1 MLQQLEKIWERNETT
16 KDEVIPFV
24 KFIENNTSLLYLH
37 QFVYNFPDIF
47 CDITGSLPIAAE
59 SIGYSPSSASSFGRK
74 KQKRTNKLQI
84 FEESINS
91 IEKKE
96 ALATQSEAYREF
108 TTLNYRRTL
117 NAAYKIKEKVF
128 DRICKENG
136 LKRKQVRKRYKI
148 YVVNKHNNNN
158 YDTDDSDSDVESL
171 ASQFSQ
177 CCRQDVVIEQSK
189 LKLEK
194 ANTK

>member
-59 SIGYSPSSASSFGRK
+59 SIGYLPSSASSFGRK

-91 IEKKE
+91 VEKKE
-96 ALATQSEAYREF
+96 ALATQSEVYREF
-108 TTLNYRRTL
+108 TTSNYRRTL
-117 NAAYKIKEKVF
+117 NAAYEIKEKVF

-136 LKRKQVRKRYKI
+136 LKRKQVRKRYKL
-148 YVVNKHNNNN
+148 YVVNKQKDDNN
-158 YDTDDSDSDVESL
+158 DTNDSDLDVESL
-171 ASQFSQ
+171 ASQFSE
-177 CCRQDVVIEQSK
+177 CRCQDVEIEESK
-189 LKLEK
+189 LQLEEAK
-194 ANTK
+194 TE